1 MVVLETEI
9 TRFHQKS
16 GRRIWKK
23 VSKLILKSG
32 VVPNACAGF
41 LCFILNRS
49 FCCSFGVLLLQ
60 LWCASLGSSYSS
72 QIPLLH
78 HLNTLLVP
86 PSPLPPVQFCTVQ
99 TGVLAPLN
107 RDIWITSTVF
117 WYVSYSTRTHKRNSK
132 KSIGFYGDSKTICG
146 KILWFWSTSQK
157 NWTRLPWYRS
167 FLSTWT

>member
-1 MVVLETEI
+1 MYNQLP
-9 TRFHQKS
+9 FCNWYHHNCLHNYQLYLWSSSKPKS
-16 GRRIWKK
+16 PDFIKKVEEEFEKK

-107 RDIWITSTVF
+107 RDI
-117 WYVSYSTRTHKRNSK
+117 
-132 KSIGFYGDSKTICG
+132 
-146 KILWFWSTSQK
+146 
-157 NWTRLPWYRS
+157 
-167 FLSTWT
+167 